1 MIEKLEDL
9 PAGVTGIR
17 VSGRLTADD
26 FHQFKPTVDQML
38 DSDEIR
44 FVEVI
49 GADYEGFD
57 TGALLADFK
66 MGLSTIKH
74 LRAFK
79 RTALVT
85 DKEWMIHTLHA
96 LAWMIPG
103 EVALFSLDE
112 LEDAKKW
119 AAG

>member
-17 VSGRLTADD
+17 VSGQLTAED
-26 FHQFKPTVDQML
+26 FHQFKPTLDQML
-38 DSDEIR
+38 NTDEIR

-49 GADYEGFD
+49 GPDYEGFD
-57 TGALLADFK
+57 TGALLADIK
-66 MGLSTIKH
+66 MGFSTLKH
-74 LRAFK
+74 LRAFT
-79 RTALVT
+79 RTAVVT
-85 DKEWMIHTLHA
+85 DKDWMIHTLHA

-103 EVALFSLDE
+103 EVELFSHDE
-112 LEDAKKW
+112 LDAAIAW